1 MNQNVIF
8 SVIMGREQ
16 LSKSDLVALG
26 LDPLFVDVACFAVN
40 KQTYSNL
47 LFQKEFS
54 IDYNHAEK
62 LFRELRDYNIVGSA
76 TTTPREIMNH
86 EQLDELLLNLKRKRI
101 GIASKE
107 DLANSYKDE
116 YSVRYTIDGKRLLKA
131 PEDIKNYNVK
141 EGTLVICDK
150 AFANTRLTSVTI
162 VEGTEIIGNSCF
174 QYCQDLISIM
184 LPSSLKEI
192 DECCFSHCTKL
203 TSIYIPKNVEKI
215 GLQIFTGC
223 NCLSSVVVDGNNKYY
238 DSRGNC
244 NAIIES
250 RNNTLY
256 TACSFSKIPE
266 GVKRIGEY
274 SFCCCDEMSSITI
287 PGCVEIIGFH
297 AFYRC
302 ENLKKVVF
310 QEGVKDIGHYAFMD
324 VHSLKAITLPNSLK
338 TIGEGAF
345 EGCNIDTL
353 FIPDGV
359 EVIWGNP
366 FKGNNTK
373 HISVSENNM
382 CYDSRNNC
390 NAVIQSQSNVLI
402 IGSCSTVIPS
412 SVMMVGEFAFYGCTG
427 LTSIVIPEG
436 VKRLA
441 HNAFAHCEG
450 YSYLNE
456 HSLFNEFEIE
466 QCEGLTS
473 ISIPN
478 SIERAW
484 GFVFGSATN
493 LKILI
498 PKGTK
503 EKFEKIFL
511 DFYKNKLEEQE

>member
-1 MNQNVIF
+1 
-8 SVIMGREQ
+8 MGREQ

-47 LFQKEFS
+47 HFQKEFN

-76 TTTPREIMNH
+76 ATTPRKIMNH

-107 DLANSYKDE
+107 DLANSYIDE

-150 AFANTRLTSVTI
+150 AFANTSLTSITI

-174 QYCQDLISIM
+174 RYCQDLISIM

-192 DECCFSHCTKL
+192 DGCCFSHCTKL
-203 TSIYIPKNVEKI
+203 TSFFIPKNVEKI

-238 DSRGNC
+238 DSRDNC

-250 RNNTLY
+250 NSNTLY
-256 TACSFSKIPE
+256 IACSFSNIPE
-266 GVKRIGEY
+266 DVTIIGEA
-274 SFCCCDEMSSITI
+274 SFNYCEEITTMII
-287 PGCVEIIGFH
+287 PGSVEKIGSQ
-297 AFYRC
+297 AFC
-302 ENLKKVVF
+302 GCKKLNKVVF

-324 VHSLKAITLPNSLK
+324 VHSLKTIALPKSLK

-345 EGCNIDTL
+345 EGCNIDTI
-353 FIPDGV
+353 FIPEGV
-359 EVIWGNP
+359 EMICGNP
-366 FKGNNTK
+366 FKGNNPK
-373 HISVSENNM
+373 HIFVSENNRF
-382 CYDSRNNC
+382 YDSRNNC

-402 IGSCSTVIPS
+402 TGSCSTVIPS
-412 SVMMVGEFAFYGCTG
+412 SVMMIGEFAFYGCTG
-427 LTSIVIPEG
+427 LTSIIIPEG

-450 YSYLNE
+450 YHYSNE

-478 SIERAW
+478 SIERAC

-503 EKFEKIFL
+503 DKFEKIFL